1 MALSTDTIPYI
12 VFGSLAVIFGVPIF
26 ILSLGKCQP
35 KWLKRRL
42 SRNRKLLRL
51 FHSFF
56 RLLTWYICILD
67 PDKARHATIPKGS
80 QASAE
85 SAEIQLEE
93 GLFEYHYMSSESL
106 HGKS

>member
-35 KWLKRRL
+35 KWLKHRL
-42 SRNRKLLRL
+42 SRNR
-51 FHSFF
+51 
-56 RLLTWYICILD
+56 
-67 PDKARHATIPKGS
+67 PDKARHTTTPKGS

-93 GLFEYHYMSSESL
+93 GIFEYHYMSRLSGTNAYQVDIPASPAPAAFVTR
-106 HGKS
+106 